1 VPRVGRLDLAD
12 VELGDGAG
20 AVRHAVQARIMERHE
35 RAVAREMDVGLEIA
49 EAQPHRGLEG
59 RERVLGRRLRPTAV
73 GKRDG
78 PVSIQKRVRHRLQ
91 A

>member
-1 VPRVGRLDLAD
+1 
-12 VELGDGAG
+12 
-20 AVRHAVQARIMERHE
+20 
-35 RAVAREMDVGLEIA
+35 MDVGLEIA